1 MKKCLGLCL
10 GLFVV
15 LLLVLAMFAGGGSY
29 QVDAA
34 PLAAATPVS
43 SQSITWTG
51 TTPTFNSA
59 SAATNTFVN
68 DGSVLLYIKNT
79 DVTTSTAILTT
90 PRTVNGLA
98 VTDLTITLVAA
109 TDKVA
114 GPFPPETFND
124 SDGKVTI
131 TWSNSVSQTFAV
143 LDY

>member
-1 MKKCLGLCL
+1 MKKFVFGSL

-15 LLLVLAMFAGGGSY
+15 LLIVMSLMGNSAYM
-29 QVDAA
+29 VDAA

-51 TTPTFNSA
+51 TAPTFNNA
-59 SAATNTFVN
+59 SSATNTFVN

-90 PRTVNGLA
+90 PKTVNGLA
-98 VTDLTITLVAA
+98 VSDLTITLTAA
-109 TDKVA
+109 TDRVA
-114 GPFPPETFND
+114 GPFTPETFND